1 MCNFVV
7 PIRTCS
13 KCRQREPLFH
23 DMSLRDNEKCLIYMD
38 TAQDCYSRWC
48 VFSSEHPK
56 TCNYCWLTCKHGHG
70 KTRKIHGGS
79 PSYVC
84 HGCAPRA
91 RRHGQPAWKPPRP
104 AHPIDSGRDVVCAA
118 TRGFWS
124 VTRFLSR

>member
-1 MCNFVV
+1 MCNFVI

-13 KCRQREPLFH
+13 KCHRREPLFH
-23 DMSLRDNEKCLIYMD
+23 DISPRDNEKARSDESLAYMD

-56 TCNYCWLTCKHGHG
+56 TCSHCWLTCKQGHG

-84 HGCAPRA
+84 HGC
-91 RRHGQPAWKPPRP
+91 
-104 AHPIDSGRDVVCAA
+104 
-118 TRGFWS
+118 
-124 VTRFLSR
+124 